1 VSWPPKFQKMED
13 RCSRLERPTMRIY
26 DLLLGPP
33 AGRARL
39 ADHLDEVVRQ
49 LRVEL
54 VAWWEADAELEALRT
69 SAV

>member
-1 VSWPPKFQKMED
+1 
-13 RCSRLERPTMRIY
+13 MRIY

-39 ADHLDEVVRQ
+39 ADHLDEAVGQ

-54 VAWWEADAELEALRT
+54 VARWEADAELEALWT
-69 SAV
+69 SAVRV